1 MAGRMTGFLFLIY
14 DLPLKVPKS
23 KEQNPKQKT
32 QTSQSFGNP
41 KSQPSLGS
49 KVSLLTSRILFLAS
63 CLLLLVS
70 CFLLL
75 ESRSTPTA

>member
-32 QTSQSFGNP
+32 QIS
-41 KSQPSLGS
+41 KLL
-49 KVSLLTSRILFLAS
+49 KVSVIRNPNRVSALKSRFLLLES
-63 CLLLLVS
+63 CFLLLVS
-70 CFLLL
+70 CFLSLA
-75 ESRSTPTA
+75 S